1 MGARSDARSLLGHE
15 ERLLLMRRAAQS
27 GMSLI
32 EILISIAIVGI
43 VFALGMPAYGTWIQN
58 TQIRTAA
65 DSILAGLQVA
75 KNEAI
80 RRNAATQFKLDGG
93 ATTQWRVNPFIDPDG
108 TPIQSRSA
116 DEGSPNAT
124 ITLLPA
130 NADTVTFSALGRVIP
145 NADASPIL
153 AQVDIDNPSIA
164 VVADRRN
171 LRMLIPP
178 GGAIRLCDPKVA
190 AGDPRSC

>member
-1 MGARSDARSLLGHE
+1 
-15 ERLLLMRRAAQS
+15 MRRAAQS

-32 EILISIAIVGI
+32 EILIAIAIVGI

-58 TQIRTAA
+58 TQIRTAS

-80 RRNAATQFKLDGG
+80 RRNAPIQFKLDGG
-93 ATTQWRVNPFIDPDG
+93 ATTQWRVNPFLDPDG

-124 ITLLPA
+124 ITLTPA
-130 NADTVTFSALGRVIP
+130 DADPVSFSALGRVIP
-145 NADASPIL
+145 NADASPTL
-153 AQVDIDNPSIA
+153 AQVDIDNPRIA
-164 VVADRRN
+164 VVADRRT